1 MSTQYRSNLEYLKNY
16 RAVAERVKEI
26 VKLLDP
32 GARIYVFG
40 SVVRGLYTASS
51 DIDILIV
58 TENINLKYDIMV
70 AVYRELIDAPIQ
82 LHVVTPELYKKWYKR
97 FIKPDEILEI

>member
-1 MSTQYRSNLEYLKNY
+1 MSTQYKSNLEYLKNY
-16 RAVAERVKEI
+16 LVVAERVKEI

-32 GARIYVFG
+32 SAKIYVFG

-51 DIDILIV
+51 DIDILII
-58 TENINLKYDIMV
+58 TENVNLKYDIMV

-82 LHVVTPELYKKWYKR
+82 LHVVTPELYERWYKR
-97 FIKPDEILEI
+97 FIKPGEIIEV

>member
-1 MSTQYRSNLEYLKNY
+1 LSTQYKSNLEYLKNY
-16 RAVAERVKEI
+16 LVVAERVKEI

-32 GARIYVFG
+32 SAKIYVFG
-40 SVVRGLYTASS
+40 SVVRGLCTAFS

-58 TENINLKYDIMV
+58 TENVNLKYDMMV

-82 LHVVTPELYKKWYKR
+82 LHVVTP
-97 FIKPDEILEI
+97 

>member
-1 MSTQYRSNLEYLKNY
+1 LSTQYKSNLEYLKSY

-26 VKLLDP
+26 VKSLDP
-32 GARIYVFG
+32 SAKTYVFG

-58 TENINLKYDIMV
+58 TENINLKYDIIV

-82 LHVVTPELYKKWYKR
+82 LHVVTPGLY
-97 FIKPDEILEI
+97 EIRDS

>member
-1 MSTQYRSNLEYLKNY
+1 LSTQYKSNLEYLKNY
-16 RAVAERVKEI
+16 RVVAERVKEI

-32 GARIYVFG
+32 SAKIYVFG

-51 DIDILIV
+51 DIDILVI

-70 AVYRELIDAPIQ
+70 TVYRELIDAPIQ
-82 LHVVTPELYKKWYKR
+82 LHVVTPELYEKWYKR
-97 FIKPDEILEI
+97 FIKPDEIVEI